1 MFSLKKKCKKVSLEQ
16 IGSPWHLLECLT
28 FCKYYLTFLHL
39 CWSRSDNLIDRWK
52 GLMAFCLSLVLLYL
66 HHKCCFATLWGK
78 LSDKS
83 DEEMTVDLWARV
95 NILFVCMYKWK
106 LVGKGGVRKG
116 NNISCLRILCGGQN
130 LPCSSEAVCETKF
143 VPF

>member
-1 MFSLKKKCKKVSLEQ
+1 M
-16 IGSPWHLLECLT
+16 
-28 FCKYYLTFLHL
+28 
-39 CWSRSDNLIDRWK
+39 
-52 GLMAFCLSLVLLYL
+52 
-66 HHKCCFATLWGK
+66 
-78 LSDKS
+78 
-83 DEEMTVDLWARV
+83 